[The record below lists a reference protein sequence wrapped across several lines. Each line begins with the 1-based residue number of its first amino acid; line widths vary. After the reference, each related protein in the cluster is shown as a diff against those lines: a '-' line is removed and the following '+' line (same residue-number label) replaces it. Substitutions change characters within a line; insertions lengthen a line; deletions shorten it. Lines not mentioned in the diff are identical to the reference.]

1 MTRLEVDPGRP
12 GDAACTDIARARAPH
27 HQSRDGIVGTAAS
40 ATSASPVAGGKCFA
54 DPTVHITPY
63 GDISERDKVLLG
75 LRGAS
80 SRRRV
85 RGRGDHRH
93 PPREIP
99 LDDVHDRVCGLEEV
113 LPSGPRVRPG
123 PSAARRI
130 TR

>member
-12 GDAACTDIARARAPH
+12 GDAACTDTARARAASSE
-27 HQSRDGIVGTAAS
+27 SRRYRRDDRAS
-40 ATSASPVAGGKCFA
+40 TTERNLAT
-54 DPTVHITPY
+54 
-63 GDISERDKVLLG
+63 
-75 LRGAS
+75 RGAS

-113 LPSGPRVRPG
+113 LARAHE
-123 PSAARRI
+123 SAPAPVLRDG
-130 TR
+130 